1 MIRKKTLIFGHT
13 ISQWLLFIVMLAI
26 CIFLI
31 SPIIWLFSASLQD
44 NAAIYQSNFAWI
56 PKEFHWSNYAQAWNE
71 AGIGRAFLNTVFVS
85 AIMLIFHLFLCTFAG
100 YVLGKYQFKHRA
112 LIITLIT
119 MTMMLPQEVTYF
131 PVYSMMRELGLLNSY
146 FGLAMPFFVSG
157 MGVFLMM
164 QFSQYVPTEIMEA
177 ARIDG
182 CDEFTIFFKVALPLM
197 LPSIS
202 ALGILAF
209 TFIWNEYAWARL
221 AASSTDMNTLSI
233 TLSMIANNSDS
244 TIQDVVLLAGGVIT
258 ILPIMIL
265 FICFSKNFIESVT
278 KSGLKG

>member
-1 MIRKKTLIFGHT
+1 MIKKNTTIMGHSIT
-13 ISQWLLFIVMLAI
+13 QWALFFVLFVI
-26 CIFLI
+26 CILLI
-31 SPIIWLFSASLQD
+31 SPIIWLLSASLQN

-56 PKEFHWSNYAQAWNE
+56 PTEFNWSNYTQAWTE
-71 AGIGRAFLNTVFVS
+71 AGIGRAFFNTVWVS
-85 AIMLIFHLFLCTFAG
+85 AIMLVFHLFLCTFAG
-100 YVLGKYQFKHRA
+100 YVLGKYNFKYKS
-112 LIITLIT
+112 LVITLIT

-131 PVYSMMRELGLLNSY
+131 PVYSMMREMGLLNSY

-157 MGVFLMM
+157 MGVFLMI

-182 CDEFTIFFKVALPLM
+182 CSEWAIFFKVALPLM

-258 ILPIMIL
+258 ILPIMTL